1 MNQRKAYFGLLRH
14 SECLLPTWRGLLV
27 LLLVGAAV
35 VATTVLNVQPFLA
48 LTEPVPAEVLV
59 VEGWVPD
66 YVLEQT
72 VAEFKRGHY
81 RKLYV
86 TGGPIEQGGM
96 LSEYKTYAALGAAT
110 LIRMGV
116 SNLSLE
122 AVPAASV
129 RRDRTYASALVL
141 KGRLQQQAGR
151 ITGIN
156 LVSMGVHA
164 RRSRLLFQK
173 AFENDLSVGIIAV
186 EDRNYPAERW
196 WKYSAGVRA
205 VSDEFF
211 AYIYARLVFPFA
223 EARL

>member
-1 MNQRKAYFGLLRH
+1 MNQRKAYFGLLRPR
-14 SECLLPTWRGLLV
+14 ECLLPTWRGLLV

-35 VATTVLNVQPFLA
+35 AATTLLNVQPFLA
-48 LTEPVPAEVLV
+48 LTEPVPTEVLV

-72 VAEFKRGHY
+72 VVEFKRGHY

-96 LSEYKTYAALGAAT
+96 LSEYKTYAELGAAT

-116 SNLSLE
+116 SNHALE
-122 AVPAASV
+122 AVPSASV

-141 KGRLQQQAGR
+141 KERLQQQAGG

-173 AFENDLSVGIIAV
+173 AFENDLRVGIIAV
-186 EDRNYPAERW
+186 GDRNYPPERW
-196 WKYSAGVRA
+196 WKYSAGVRV
-205 VSDEFF
+205 VSDELF

-223 EARL
+223 EPRS